1 MRSLVLIAVAA
12 CLLGWTFGQACGQA
26 KNGEIEGKKVSFSS
40 GKITVQG
47 LEFDPGVQGGPY
59 PAVIVVPGDFGLSP
73 WAQRQCGQIAKKG
86 YHVLALDL
94 YRGELPKNIEEAH
107 ILGRG
112 LEDDRVHKQ
121 VILAVDRLAKMAEV
135 RKDAIGILGWD
146 MGGGYALDAALMD
159 KRLKAAVNCY
169 GRVTTDPKKLV
180 AMEASLLCLAAGK
193 DLGTNKDVLKQFKA
207 ALKKAGKDG
216 TTTIHVYPNAHHGF
230 LDPDSPYDNRGD
242 DKTIKDAWKRIDEHL
257 AKALNR

>member
-1 MRSLVLIAVAA
+1 MRFLIPMIAGA
-12 CLLGWTFGQACGQA
+12 CLLGVANGQVPGQP
-26 KNGEIEGKKVSFSS
+26 KNGEIEGKKVSFGS
-40 GKITVQG
+40 GKIGFQA
-47 LEFDPGVQGGPY
+47 LEFAPVGKDGPY
-59 PAVIVVPGDFGLSP
+59 PAVIVVHGDFGLSP
-73 WAQRQCGQIAKKG
+73 WAQRQCSQLAKKG

-121 VILAVDRLAKMAEV
+121 VSLALDRLSKTTEV

-146 MGGGYALDAALMD
+146 MGGGYALDGALMD
-159 KRLKAAVNCY
+159 KRFKAAINCY

-180 AMEASLLCLAAGK
+180 AMEASLLCLVAGK
-193 DLGTNKDVLKQFKA
+193 DLGTSKDVLKQFKA
-207 ALKKAGKDG
+207 ALKKAGKDA

-242 DKTIKDAWKRIDEHL
+242 AKTIADAWKRIDEHL

>member
-1 MRSLVLIAVAA
+1 MRLTLVVTLAA
-12 CLLGWTFGQACGQA
+12 LGLGST
-26 KNGEIEGKKVSFSS
+26 GEIEGKKVKFVN
-40 GKITVQG
+40 GKLGIQA
-47 LEFDPGVQGGPY
+47 LEFVPPGKEGPL
-59 PAVIVVPGDFGLSP
+59 PAVIVVHGDFGLSP
-73 WAQRQCGQIAKKG
+73 WAQRQCSRLAQKG

-121 VILAVDRLAKMAEV
+121 ISMAVDILAKNKEV

-146 MGGGYALDAALMD
+146 MGGGYALDAALLD
-159 KRLKAAVNCY
+159 KRLKAAVSCY
-169 GRVTTDPKKLV
+169 GRLTTDPKKLV
-180 AMEASLLCLAAGK
+180 AMEASLLCLIAGK
-193 DLGTNKDVLKQFKA
+193 DQGTNKDVVKQFKA

-230 LDPDSPYDNRGD
+230 MDPDSPYDDRGD
-242 DKTIKDAWKRIDEHL
+242 AKTIADAWKRIDEHL